1 MPIDVL
7 GGREEAMSDD
17 DLPVIET
24 TNFKI
29 AVKIKPHQMPRHLI
43 KSQHQSGPIRFML
56 NLQGKAPYPPGLSM
70 KITMQTRP
78 LRRALATIDKFGA
91 GNVMITLTGTL
102 TPHGELD
109 HAGFQI
115 KPINQPANK
124 DAPPE

>member
-1 MPIDVL
+1 MPIGVL
-7 GGREEAMSDD
+7 GRREEAMTDD
-17 DLPVIET
+17 ELPVLET

-29 AVKIKPHQMPRHLI
+29 AVKIKPHQMPRDLI
-43 KSQHQSGPIRFML
+43 KSQHQSGAISFRL

-70 KITMQTRP
+70 KITMQTRA
-78 LRRALATIDKFGA
+78 LRRALTTLDKFGA

-124 DAPPE
+124 DTPVE